1 MDGDHRGGR
10 PDPGSVPPSDLEIAV
25 NVPVRTRHPRRVGA
39 LGLGAVLSV
48 LVAAPAAAHVTADPS
63 ATDAGGRAIIDFR
76 VPHGC
81 DGQATEVL
89 EVAIPAGVLNVRP
102 EQVAGWDA
110 TTEIGEYDEPATVHG
125 EEVTEGVVT
134 VAWTA
139 RSGNELTA
147 DQFRDFGI
155 AVTYPDD
162 EGAEL
167 VFPAIQTCVD
177 GAEEAWIERSD
188 DPDADLDH
196 PAPRVTLTAP
206 AHLRGA
212 DGRAARARGRRD
224 GAARRAP
231 LTTRHRSPPAPWLDG
246 RRRASSARPQGAGGV
261 VGTRRRGRATTC
273 THP

>member
-1 MDGDHRGGR
+1 M
-10 PDPGSVPPSDLEIAV
+10 
-25 NVPVRTRHPRRVGA
+25 NVPVHTRRTRRVGA

-63 ATDAGGRAIIDFR
+63 ATDAGGRASIDFR

-89 EVAIPAGVLNVRP
+89 EVAIPTGVLNVRP

-110 TTEIGEYDEPATVHG
+110 TTEIGEYEEPATLHG

-134 VAWTA
+134 VTWTA
-139 RSGNELTA
+139 RSGNELA
-147 DQFRDFGI
+147 DDQFRDFGI
-155 AVTYPDD
+155 AVVYPDD

-188 DPDADLDH
+188 DPDAELDH
-196 PAPRVTLTAP
+196 PAPRVTLTAASAGTGHRHGP
-206 AHLRGA
+206 SEDADEADERSAEAGTA
-212 DGRAARARGRRD
+212 DGQATSVETTPAASEAASGPHPLTYAALAAGLLGLAVGGMGLRAARR
-224 GAARRAP
+224 
-231 LTTRHRSPPAPWLDG
+231 
-246 RRRASSARPQGAGGV
+246 
-261 VGTRRRGRATTC
+261 
-273 THP
+273 